1 VDVLRILLT
10 RRWVILSL
18 LFAMLI
24 PTMYFLGTWQYHRY
38 QQTNRSNTATQRN
51 LAAAPVPM
59 DEISRPGATV
69 PYSEMYRHVTATG
82 VFDVKDQY
90 VIRNR
95 EDSSGDIPGYYV
107 ITPLILSDGDA
118 VLVARGW
125 VAPNGVDAA
134 LYPSVPGTPGGTI
147 TVFGRLAPDETTA
160 VTGIH
165 DISGLPPHQQMLISS
180 TLESRILHRPVV
192 AGYIAFVS
200 STPRMSAADSAESIP
215 GPNTDTQSSDDM
227 AVVGK
232 GVHLPYAIQWW
243 LFAAMV
249 PIGWFFL
256 FRRDLR
262 DHREDG
268 EASAAPVPVKTVAE
282 YMAERRAAQAAAAAA
297 EAAGHGPLPGAEP
310 GTEDRAEDGT
320 EPGHGPDA
328 AREAAADT
336 KPPTASAVGARE

>member
-1 VDVLRILLT
+1 MDVLRILLT

-18 LFAMLI
+18 VFAMLI
-24 PTMYFLGTWQYHRY
+24 PVMYFLGMWQFHRY
-38 QQTNRSNTATQRN
+38 QQTNRSNTATARN

-59 DEISRPGATV
+59 DQISHPGATV
-69 PYSEMYRHVTATG
+69 PYSELYRHVTATG

-90 VIRNR
+90 VIRSR
-95 EDSSGDIPGYYV
+95 EDNSGDNLGYYV
-107 ITPLILSDGDA
+107 VTPLILANGDA

-125 VAPNGVDAA
+125 VAPNSVNAA
-134 LYPSVPGTPGGTI
+134 EYPSVPGTPSGTV

-165 DISGLPPHQQMLISS
+165 NIGGLPPHQAMLISS
-180 TLESRILHRPVV
+180 KLAAPILHRPVV

-200 STPRMSAADSAESIP
+200 STPQMSAADSAQPIP
-215 GPNTDTQSSDDM
+215 GPNADSQSTDDM

-243 LFAAMV
+243 LFALMV
-249 PIGWFFL
+249 PVGWFFL

-262 DHREDG
+262 DHREGGGKD
-268 EASAAPVPVKTVAE
+268 AAKAVPVKTVAE

-297 EAAGHGPLPGAEP
+297 EAAS
-310 GTEDRAEDGT
+310 
-320 EPGHGPDA
+320 A
-328 AREAAADT
+328 AAPEAAPEAASADT
-336 KPPTASAVGARE
+336 TPPTTSAVGARE